1 MTATYWPMGLM
12 RSESGKYPPA
22 CWQEIILIG
31 GDVLPSWMIAYN
43 RGHHHIETA
52 LRIWQGQ
59 LLGPMRHC
67 RSTGMDKRQCN
78 LRRKKPFFSFGDFS
92 SRRIQVLRH
101 AIQICRAHFRRIS
114 FRLQQC
120 TLVKITDEPR
130 VLVNYQAFKYWVD
143 PHSTQLERA
152 SPGKGNNPGRGYQI
166 ESLAF
171 MSRMHT
177 VVIPDKKS
185 EKLLFFAVFIIRMDT
200 WFRWHSDRDWAS
212 KWLHWWRR
220 GNRTGWPDKKDKYI
234 MFVTLV
240 HNLLQ
245 NK

>member
-1 MTATYWPMGLM
+1 MAATHWPMGLIH
-12 RSESGKYPPA
+12 SESGKHPPA
-22 CWQEIILIG
+22 FGKNRTNRRRC
-31 GDVLPSWMIAYN
+31 LPSLMIACN
-43 RGHHHIETA
+43 RGHHHVETA
-52 LRIWQGQ
+52 LRTWQGP
-59 LLGPMRHC
+59 GPMRHR
-67 RSTGMDKRQCN
+67 RSMQKHQCN

-92 SRRIQVLRH
+92 SRRIQVLKH
-101 AIQICRAHFRRIS
+101 AIHICRAHFRWIF

-120 TLVKITDEPR
+120 TLLKITDEPR